1 MNINIYGSTGV
12 IGKKTLNKEAFIK
25 KIEKRG
31 VETRPIISG
40 NFLKQP
46 AIRKYKLNSKN
57 KMVNADYINNKG
69 FFIGLPTEKI
79 KLKTLNKLIKSF
91 ESSL

>member
-1 MNINIYGSTGV
+1 
-12 IGKKTLNKEAFIK
+12 
-25 KIEKRG
+25 
-31 VETRPIISG
+31 
-40 NFLKQP
+40 
-46 AIRKYKLNSKN
+46 
-57 KMVNADYINNKG
+57 MVNADYINSKG